1 VFVAEYFKVEEV
13 TETIRIFESIDGTEE
28 KYRQEDFK
36 NDETLEETLL
46 AIGSVEVRQRKIKR
60 KRVRKYIMSGGKVL
74 KMQDILLAT
83 ASLLCLCTASDG
95 LWITLSVAWVMCV
108 WPKMPSV

>member
-1 VFVAEYFKVEEV
+1 LKASTGRRRTY
-13 TETIRIFESIDGTEE
+13 TSGRLC
-28 KYRQEDFK
+28 K

-74 KMQDILLAT
+74 EDAGYIAGNCIPVVPVYGKRWFVDNIERCMGHVALAKD
-83 ASLLCLCTASDG
+83 AQR
-95 LWITLSVAWVMCV
+95 
-108 WPKMPSV
+108 

>member
-1 VFVAEYFKVEEV
+1 MLCYVAEYFKVEEV

-60 KRVRKYIMSGGKVL
+60 KRVRKYIMSWRQGLRRCRIYRWQLHPCG
-74 KMQDILLAT
+74 A
-83 ASLLCLCTASDG
+83 CLRQAMVCG
-95 LWITLSVAWVMCV
+95 
-108 WPKMPSV
+108 